1 MHMFTRFTF
10 LLLFVLFA
18 FTTFSQGGAE
28 QQNREGHY
36 AFTPL
41 TGWTVRFNGNESFV
55 YAPADGAMDSWDEKV
70 DFGVSDGT
78 DILVEDAFDFYIKT
92 DFPAAY
98 GRFKLIAQGDETIN
112 GLNAKWATF
121 TFSANGKAAGATSSG
136 DSTISA
142 TLQAVFY
149 LFKKDNSL
157 YLVNGVT
164 EKTFFKKYEPS
175 FRSIIR
181 TFRVKE

>member
-1 MHMFTRFTF
+1 MIHR
-10 LLLFVLFA
+10 LFFALTLILFSTVA
-18 FTTFSQGGAE
+18 FSQSGTE
-28 QQNREGHY
+28 QRNREGHY

-41 TGWTVRFNGNESFV
+41 SGWTVKFRGTESYV

-70 DFGVSDGT
+70 DFGVSDGE
-78 DILVEDAFDFYIKT
+78 DIELEDAYDFYIKT
-92 DFPAAY
+92 DFPQAY
-98 GRFKLIAQGDETIN
+98 GKFKVIAQGDEIIH
-112 GLNAKWATF
+112 GLKAKWATF
-121 TFSANGKAAGATSSG
+121 TFSATGVATGGTGAG

-149 LFKKDNSL
+149 LFKKNNSL

-164 EKTFFKKYEPS
+164 EKSLFPKYENS

-181 TFRVKE
+181 TFRAEE

>member
-1 MHMFTRFTF
+1 MFTRLSFA
-10 LLLFVLFA
+10 LLLVLFSIA
-18 FTTFSQGGAE
+18 AFSQSGGE
-28 QQNREGHY
+28 QQNHEGHY

-41 TGWTVRFNGNESFV
+41 TGWTVQVHGNESYV

-70 DFGVSDGT
+70 SFSISDGE
-78 DILVEDAFDFYIKT
+78 DILLEDAFEFYIKT
-92 DFPAAY
+92 DFPEAY
-98 GRFKLIAQGDETIN
+98 GKFKLIAQGDESIN
-112 GLNAKWATF
+112 GVNAKWATF
-121 TFSANGKAAGATSSG
+121 IFSANGKAAGATSSG

-149 LFKKDNSL
+149 LFKKNNSL

-164 EKTFFKKYEPS
+164 EKSFFVKYEPA
-175 FRSIIR
+175 FRAIIR